1 MISPRLR
8 TSVLSNGHVATVV
21 KRLKSR
27 WSIYHSH
34 VFRII
39 LIGVMLHFR
48 CSHINHW
55 EITLYACGYLVISDI
70 LFPLISRP
78 TDFLVILL
86 LFLWKSICSLPTG
99 FSLFY
104 SLSPTSNTVPPSS
117 FFTWFHIF
125 VSTVAP
131 SDTSKWFR
139 SRHILVLCS
148 CYILRKLQTCAH
160 YTVGIFQKVLLNNI
174 SMLNK
179 ELIWTNAHWPI
190 SFFPPHTS
198 EYETICQMQFSFI
211 REQKDP
217 ATEVYQ
223 PWSTAKGCSCTAIFL
238 ETQRTMCLFNYVVL
252 EAHNI

>member
-1 MISPRLR
+1 MFSHKSLR
-8 TSVLSNGHVATVV
+8 N
-21 KRLKSR
+21 
-27 WSIYHSH
+27 
-34 VFRII
+34 
-39 LIGVMLHFR
+39 
-48 CSHINHW
+48 
-55 EITLYACGYLVISDI
+55 YLVCMWLFGHFGYSFSSHLKTNRLFGYTVTLSLEINLLSPYRIFPI
-70 LFPLISRP
+70 LQLVSYFQHSSTIIFFYLIS
-78 TDFLVILL
+78 
-86 LFLWKSICSLPTG
+86 
-99 FSLFY
+99 
-104 SLSPTSNTVPPSS
+104 
-117 FFTWFHIF
+117 HF